1 MARAN
6 KDGHYINA
14 NIQKELYDA
23 IVKHC
28 EETGLNKTTAIEHA
42 IKYYLEQYEKTKRI

>member
-1 MARAN
+1 MTRAK

-23 IVKHC
+23 IFKR
-28 EETGLNKTTAIEHA
+28 LNM
-42 IKYYLEQYEKTKRI
+42 L